1 MDYFGILKKAW
12 NITWKY
18 KALWVLGLFAG
29 MGSGSG
35 GNSGSS
41 YQQSS
46 SDVSS
51 GTADQFTQWASD
63 NLLLIAIVVGV
74 LVVIAVVFWVLS
86 IAAQGGLVHGANEGA
101 EDRKPSLRDA
111 WGVGFSKWGRTFMI
125 GFMLG
130 LPILAVVAVFS
141 VLMLVTIGGGAAAG
155 DEAAGAAIAGGL
167 CLVLPIF
174 VVVIIA
180 LSVIIG
186 IVYQLALRYGVLD
199 DITFGQAIK
208 RGWNDLWAKRGA
220 FVMWLVMLLPQF
232 AIGMVML
239 LFMLPFMLPAIG
251 FAVAGQF
258 VMAGAFGVLMVLV
271 LMLPGAVYG
280 TFVSAAWTVFF
291 RQMTGREPSTR
302 SMPAAPPSYGVPAAP
317 LSGVDA
323 PPPPS
328 TEPADAPIV
337 DVAPVAAVDSEA
349 DAPVVAWAAEAAPEP
364 AAAEEPPVYVEA
376 PEPMRPPAPEAG
388 FAAPEAPAEAPASV
402 EEAPPAEEE
411 PPADA

>member
-29 MGSGSG
+29 MGSGSS

-41 YQQSS
+41 YQQGSG
-46 SDVSS
+46 DVSS
-51 GTADQFTQWASD
+51 GTADQFAQWAND

-74 LVVIAVVFWVLS
+74 LVIIAVVFWVLS

-101 EDRKPSLRDA
+101 ENRKPSLRDA

-125 GFMLG
+125 GFVLA
-130 LPILAVVAVFS
+130 LPIIAVAVVLTI
-141 VLMLVTIGGGAAAG
+141 LMIAMIGGGAAAG
-155 DEAAGAAIAGGL
+155 EEAAGAAIAGGL

-180 LSVIIG
+180 LSVIVG

-232 AIGMVML
+232 AIGVVML

-280 TFVSAAWTVFF
+280 TFVSSAWTVFF
-291 RQMTGREPSTR
+291 RQMTGKEPSTR
-302 SMPAAPPSYGVPAAP
+302 SVPATPPMYAAPSAP
-317 LSGVDA
+317 LAGVDA
-323 PPPPS
+323 PLPPS
-328 TEPADAPIV
+328 AEPVVPADAPIV
-337 DVAPVAAVDSEA
+337 DVAPAAAVATEA
-349 DAPVVAWAAEAAPEP
+349 PAIYVDVPEPPQAPSSDAGFATAEAPAVEPP
-364 AAAEEPPVYVEA
+364 AAAEDA
-376 PEPMRPPAPEAG
+376 T
-388 FAAPEAPAEAPASV
+388 
-402 EEAPPAEEE
+402 PAEEV